1 MTRSR
6 RYGLIHFIFDV
17 VLTGLTGGIWLIWVL
32 IREFQMR
39 R

>member
-6 RYGLIHFIFDV
+6 RYGLLHFIFDV
-17 VLTGLTGGIWLIWVL
+17 VLTAATGGIWLIWVL
-32 IREFQMR
+32 IREVQMR